1 MIEII
6 EKMMRLYSKRVNTA
20 VVEFKVIE
28 KIIVM
33 RVSMA
38 LN

>member
-20 VVEFKVIE
+20 VVESKVIE